1 MLTNNCNSCAIYHDL
16 GMRFNLRFVN
26 LWMSPKNSIKYLENL
41 EYYNFLDSV
50 FINQLEYE
58 HSVGMIGD
66 LQVYFTHYHTNEE
79 ANAKR

>member
-1 MLTNNCNSCAIYHDL
+1 
-16 GMRFNLRFVN
+16 
-26 LWMSPKNSIKYLENL
+26 MSPKNSIKYLENL